1 MASDA
6 FDVYL
11 NGKLIDT
18 VFASV
23 GSYDY
28 QEMKKSLVE
37 HDGYDP
43 SIEVKVKKQSVN
55 ARKEKKT
62 MTKAEEKK
70 IDKKVESLYYKRCSG
85 IQINVMDIGAVF
97 KVGKAAALAGKS
109 DDAIGDE
116 IFTFV
121 QTIRKN

>member
-43 SIEVKVKKQSVN
+43 SIEVKAKKQSVN
-55 ARKEKKT
+55 ARKEKNMK
-62 MTKAEEKK
+62 KSEEKK
-70 IDKKVESLYYKRCSG
+70 IDKKVESIFYKR
-85 IQINVMDIGAVF
+85 V
-97 KVGKAAALAGKS
+97 
-109 DDAIGDE
+109 
-116 IFTFV
+116 
-121 QTIRKN
+121 

>member
-62 MTKAEEKK
+62 MTKAEEKQ
-70 IDKKVESLYYKRCSG
+70 IDKKVESLS
-85 IQINVMDIGAVF
+85 N
-97 KVGKAAALAGKS
+97 
-109 DDAIGDE
+109 
-116 IFTFV
+116 
-121 QTIRKN
+121 NP

>member
-1 MASDA
+1 MASDS
-6 FDVYL
+6 FDVFL
-11 NGKLIDT
+11 NGKNIDT

-23 GSYDY
+23 GSYNCE
-28 QEMKKSLVE
+28 EMKRSLVN

-43 SIEVKVKKQSVN
+43 SIEVRKAKKQSVN
-55 ARKEKKT
+55 ARKEKN

-85 IQINVMDIGAVF
+85 IQINIMDIGAVF
-97 KVGKAAALAGKS
+97 KVGKAAALAGLS
-109 DDAIGDE
+109 DEQIGNE
-116 IFTFV
+116 IFNFV

>member
-28 QEMKKSLVE
+28 QEMQKSLVE

-43 SIEVKVKKQSVN
+43 SIEVKARKQSVN
-55 ARKEKKT
+55 ARKEKT

-70 IDKKVESLYYKRCSG
+70 IAKKVERLYYKRCSG

-97 KVGKAAALAGKS
+97 KVGKAAALAGLS
-109 DDAIGDE
+109 DEQIGNE
-116 IFTFV
+116 IFNFV
-121 QTIRKN
+121 QTIRKD

>member
-43 SIEVKVKKQSVN
+43 SIEVKAKKQSVN
-55 ARKEKKT
+55 ARKEKNMK
-62 MTKAEEKK
+62 KSEEKK
-70 IDKKVESLYYKRCSG
+70 IDKKVESIFYKRCSG
-85 IQINVMDIGAVF
+85 IQINIMDLGSVF
-97 KVGKAAALAGKS
+97 RVGKAAALAGLS
-109 DDAIGDE
+109 DEQIGNE

>member
-28 QEMKKSLVE
+28 QEMKKSLVN

-43 SIEVKVKKQSVN
+43 RIKVRKTRKQSVN
-55 ARKEKKT
+55 ARKEKNMK
-62 MTKAEEKK
+62 KSEEKK

-97 KVGKAAALAGKS
+97 KVGKAAALAGLS
-109 DDAIGDE
+109 DEQIGNE
-116 IFTFV
+116 IFNFV

>member
-6 FDVYL
+6 FVVYL

-18 VFASV
+18 VFESV

-43 SIEVKVKKQSVN
+43 SIEVKAKKQS
-55 ARKEKKT
+55 ET
-62 MTKAEEKK
+62 T
-70 IDKKVESLYYKRCSG
+70 L
-85 IQINVMDIGAVF
+85 
-97 KVGKAAALAGKS
+97 
-109 DDAIGDE
+109 
-116 IFTFV
+116 
-121 QTIRKN
+121 